1 MSKRKLIVV
10 LAVFNALMCVAF
22 VFSSIYIWD
31 FVNSLT
37 SERSHDNSGTTT
49 PIINMDVF
57 QVTGGTVGWT
67 SDGIQIPRPL
77 PTIIPNYPFYIFW
90 IAIVGNAV
98 LFAVVLRKW
107 HMPAERLENFTG
119 HS

>member
-49 PIINMDVF
+49 PII
-57 QVTGGTVGWT
+57 
-67 SDGIQIPRPL
+67 
-77 PTIIPNYPFYIFW
+77 
-90 IAIVGNAV
+90 
-98 LFAVVLRKW
+98 K
-107 HMPAERLENFTG
+107 
-119 HS
+119 